1 MFETVKNLIYP
12 LRCPIC
18 DRPGC
23 RACLDQLNRLDN
35 RRCPLCGGLNCRCR
49 GAFCD
54 GYFVPFLYEGELR
67 SSILRMKYSNRPSYA
82 AGFAALL
89 SELFAEREHPP
100 FTRIAHVPFHW
111 TDKLGRDYNASLLVA
126 KQLSQRTGIPHDKRV
141 LRKTRRTA
149 KQHDLTAAERRNNLS
164 DCFAASN
171 VKGEHI
177 LLVDDV
183 LTTGSTVNECA
194 RALKQAG
201 AASVWS
207 ISVAVSYLAK
217 DGK

>member
-1 MFETVKNLIYP
+1 MFERVKNLIYP
-12 LRCPIC
+12 LRCPLC

-23 RACLDQLNRLDN
+23 RACLNRLNRLDN
-35 RRCPLCGGLNCRCR
+35 RRCPLCGGLDCRCL

-67 SSILRMKYSNRPSYA
+67 SAILRMKYSNRPSYA
-82 AGFAALL
+82 AGFALL
-89 SELFAEREHPP
+89 LADLLDEREHPA
-100 FTRIAHVPFHW
+100 FTRIVHVPFHW
-111 TDKLGRDYNASLLVA
+111 TEQLGRDYNASLLLA
-126 KQLSQRTGIPHDKRV
+126 KQLSQRTGIPHGKRI

-164 DCFAASN
+164 GCFAASS

-207 ISVAVSYLAK
+207 ISVAVSYLVK
-217 DGK
+217 GGQ